1 MITVMADDTSNSGSA
16 TASCA
21 SGDVA
26 ISGGVSSQTSGW
38 FVRASNPNSTAD
50 NPTGWFGEIASSGDD
65 DHSSDNSGDDS
76 GDSSYSSSNSS
87 SNDDSNDDSKHD
99 DDDDHAHGPA
109 TGTVYVVCVT
119 P

>member
-1 MITVMADDTSNSGSA
+1 MADDTSNSGSA

-21 SGDVA
+21 SGEVA
-26 ISGGVSSQTSGW
+26 IGGGVSSQTPGW
-38 FVRASNPNSTAD
+38 FVRANNPSSTGD
-50 NPTGWFGEIASSGDD
+50 NPTGWFGEIGGSGDD

-76 GDSSYSSSNSS
+76 RGSSYSSAGA
-87 SNDDSNDDSKHD
+87 NDGSMN
-99 DDDDHAHGPA
+99 DDDHAHSAA